1 MAPASSSKRS
11 SPRRKISCPLPR
23 KEQELELN
31 NLDVGLLGEY
41 LNINPSWEDMVVNKI
56 KNMMVMEQGQ
66 VLDTIC
72 HFLEKENQLWEK
84 PEVSFWNPSVQ
95 KLLEFLNLDP
105 RKATDKAFFF
115 HLYGIILRECPSVEK
130 VQCHLASLLDLSH
143 QHSRQ
148 REGIALA
155 VGLASTRHLEEVWAL
170 LEHLGRTKFLQ
181 SVAATE
187 DSQPSDNLR
196 WKWVSSTSLLCY
208 GQIAKHTKEQILP
221 WVDNIASR
229 MVYYFSCGPCDEI
242 LKSSFLSA
250 TILLTRS
257 LQAEYSSQRYKF
269 TQIPELIQCLLGILQ
284 KEPNSLTNFLRQKI
298 ILVII
303 GLSNLRPRFKPLLKS
318 QILKTCLQSVI
329 MLPPAKDSR
338 NDLFSVEQASDTTV
352 LYKKT
357 VRALDLL
364 LQNFISENPSMDE
377 VCFLLQHIEYWLMS
391 DKIHER
397 SRAVQSIY
405 LLLQYVVDSL
415 KLAKEAVPS
424 MLGHQI
430 GILILL
436 WRDKDKITQQHSHF
450 CVYLLMELVFQQKG
464 KLVES
469 AQWSKMKHFE
479 SNVFREWE
487 MKLYHLVKVFKE
499 DLTVAQHTQLILTLV
514 HSLGSYN
521 HLHCDLAAKLLL
533 LICVEPGFRKEQIA
547 ELLQGLFQEL
557 PNIQSKSVQ
566 QAISQATLA
575 LGTQHIQE
583 VVEVILSLCQPSERW
598 ILPLWKALAA
608 NYQVARDVITLL
620 YIKLKLR
627 PPRRLLQSTYRAR
640 LVSLMALGTIYELL
654 YTKEYRNTVCW
665 AFSGILLG
673 LLTELYYLLEVGLVQ
688 GMFDYQ
694 EDDLGSKPIGPC
706 RICMEALKGLFWTT
720 EYWEVFA
727 DVKLIQGWELFGQ
740 LETFPKGV
748 TLLARAMAHYNCEIK
763 AVLGQALISLKSSE
777 ERDNI
782 VGICI
787 ITEFLN
793 SPDVSQHMSWK
804 TMYNSLNLGLSS
816 RNQMVR
822 AMSLKGLGSTLMHP
836 KKATLLRIKLMELLN
851 NFLQPEF
858 KDPAGLMKIM
868 GHLLHC
874 LSAQGIGIVSLRIA
888 QHLLSLFTDERA
900 AVREGAIFL
909 FGDVIHYGGKKL
921 RQSLKDVASQ
931 ATVPLLFNMADPC
944 QEVATKA
951 RFTFLRCAILLKWEF
966 RKELFGKLAWGQG
979 LGAANDIFIYML
991 ESNVGNY
998 QQFLSQA
1005 LKYLDSSHMT
1015 VKLAAMKFIGALLQD
1030 YFNDL
1035 CIYLR
1040 KKDVIF
1046 LKNCLEALRHDS
1058 DSRTRRFYLNYWND
1072 AVELSYYVQD

>member
-1 MAPASSSKRS
+1 M
-11 SPRRKISCPLPR
+11 
-23 KEQELELN
+23 
-31 NLDVGLLGEY
+31 
-41 LNINPSWEDMVVNKI
+41 
-56 KNMMVMEQGQ
+56 
-66 VLDTIC
+66 
-72 HFLEKENQLWEK
+72 
-84 PEVSFWNPSVQ
+84 
-95 KLLEFLNLDP
+95 
-105 RKATDKAFFF
+105 
-115 HLYGIILRECPSVEK
+115 ILRECPCVEQ

-143 QHSRQ
+143 QHSIQ

-155 VGLASTRHLEEVWAL
+155 VGLASTKHLEEVWAL
-170 LEHLGRTKFLQ
+170 LDHLGRTKFLR
-181 SVAATE
+181 SAASE
-187 DSQPSDNLR
+187 NDQ
-196 WKWVSSTSLLCY
+196 
-208 GQIAKHTKEQILP
+208 
-221 WVDNIASR
+221 
-229 MVYYFSCGPCDEI
+229 DEI

-250 TILLTRS
+250 AILLTRS
-257 LQAEYSSQRYKF
+257 IQAEYSSQKYKF

-284 KEPNSLTNFLRQKI
+284 KEPNSLTTCLRQET

-303 GLSNLRPRFKPLLKS
+303 GLSNLRPRFKPMLKS
-318 QILKTCLQSVI
+318 QVLKTCLQSVY
-329 MLPPAKDSR
+329 MLPPTKDLKNHS
-338 NDLFSVEQASDTTV
+338 LSIEQAPDTTL

-357 VRALDLL
+357 AHALNLL
-364 LQNFISENPSMDE
+364 LQNFITENPSMDE
-377 VCFLLQHIEYWLMS
+377 VCFLLQHIEFWLKS

-397 SRAVQSIY
+397 SRAVQSTY
-405 LLLQYVVDSL
+405 LLLQYVVDTL

-430 GILILL
+430 GILTLL
-436 WRDKDKITQQHSHF
+436 WRDRDKVTQQHSHI

-469 AQWSKMKHFE
+469 TQWSRMKHFE
-479 SNVFREWE
+479 STVFREWE

-499 DLTVAQHTQLILTLV
+499 DLTVAQHTQLLLTLV
-514 HSLGSYN
+514 HSLDSCN
-521 HLHCDLAAKLLL
+521 HLRCDLAGKLLL
-533 LICVEPGFRKEQIA
+533 MICVEPGFRKEQIA

-557 PNIQSKSVQ
+557 PNIHSKSVQ
-566 QAISQATLA
+566 QTISQATLA

-608 NYQVARDVITLL
+608 NYHVAREVITLL

-640 LVSLMALGTIYELL
+640 LVSLTALGTIYELL
-654 YTKEYRNTVCW
+654 YTKEYRETVCW
-665 AFSGILLG
+665 AFAGILLG
-673 LLTELYYLLEVGLVQ
+673 LLTELYYLLEMGLVQ

-694 EDDLGSKPIGPC
+694 EDDLGSKPHGPC
-706 RICMEALKGLFWTT
+706 RICMEALKGLFWTNQ
-720 EYWEVFA
+720 YWEVFA

-763 AVLGQALISLKSSE
+763 AVLGQALISLKSTE

-793 SPDVSQHMSWK
+793 SPDASQHISWK
-804 TMYNSLNLGLSS
+804 TMYSSLNLGLSS
-816 RNQMVR
+816 RNQTVR

-836 KKATLLRIKLMELLN
+836 KKATLLRSKLMELLD

-874 LSAQGIGIVSLRIA
+874 LGVQGIGIVSLKIA

-900 AVREGAIFL
+900 TVREGAISL
-909 FGDVIHYGGKKL
+909 FGDVIHYGGKKI
-921 RQSLKDVASQ
+921 RQSLECLASQ

-944 QEVATKA
+944 QEVAMKA
-951 RFTFLRCAILLKWEF
+951 KFTFLRCAILLKWEF

-979 LGAANDIFIYML
+979 LGAANDIFVYML
-991 ESNVGNY
+991 ESNVGHY

-1005 LKYLDSSHMT
+1005 LMYLDSSHMA

-1035 CIYLR
+1035 CLYLR
-1040 KKDVIF
+1040 RTDVID
-1046 LKNCLEALRHDS
+1046 LKNSLEALRHDT

-1072 AVELSYYVQD
+1072 ALELSYYVQD

>member
-1 MAPASSSKRS
+1 
-11 SPRRKISCPLPR
+11 
-23 KEQELELN
+23 
-31 NLDVGLLGEY
+31 
-41 LNINPSWEDMVVNKI
+41 MVVNKI
-56 KNMMVMEQGQ
+56 KNMMVVEQGQ
-66 VLDTIC
+66 VLETIC
-72 HFLEKENQLWEK
+72 YILEKENQLWEK
-84 PEVSFWNPSVQ
+84 PEVSFRNASVQ

-105 RKATDKAFFF
+105 RKATDKAFLF
-115 HLYGIILRECPSVEK
+115 HLYGLILRECPSVEQ

-155 VGLASTRHLEEVWAL
+155 VGLASTKHLEEVWAL

-187 DSQPSDNLR
+187 DSQ
-196 WKWVSSTSLLCY
+196 
-208 GQIAKHTKEQILP
+208 
-221 WVDNIASR
+221 
-229 MVYYFSCGPCDEI
+229 DEI

-250 TILLTRS
+250 SILLTRS
-257 LQAEYSSQRYKF
+257 LQTEYSSQRYKF

-284 KEPNSLTNFLRQKI
+284 KEPNSLTNFSRQKI
-298 ILVII
+298 ILVIV

-318 QILKTCLQSVI
+318 QILKTCLQSVYT
-329 MLPPAKDSR
+329 LPPTKDAR
-338 NDLFSVEQASDTTV
+338 NDLFSVEPASDTTL

-377 VCFLLQHIEYWLMS
+377 VCFLLQHIEYWLKS

-397 SRAVQSIY
+397 SRALQSIY

-430 GILILL
+430 GVLTLL

-464 KLVES
+464 KLVET

-514 HSLGSYN
+514 HNLGSYN

-598 ILPLWKALAA
+598 ILPMWKALAA
-608 NYQVARDVITLL
+608 NYHVARDVITLL

-627 PPRRLLQSTYRAR
+627 PPKRLLQSTYRAR

-654 YTKEYRNTVCW
+654 YTKEYKNTICW

-694 EDDLGSKPIGPC
+694 EDDLDSKPLGPC

-727 DVKLIQGWELFGQ
+727 DVKLIQGWELFWQ

-793 SPDVSQHMSWK
+793 SPDASQHVSWK

-836 KKATLLRIKLMELLN
+836 KKATLLRSKLTELLD

-858 KDPAGLMKIM
+858 TDPAGLMKIM

-874 LSAQGIGIVSLRIA
+874 LSAQGIGIVSLKIA

-900 AVREGAIFL
+900 DVREGAIFL
-909 FGDVIHYGGKKL
+909 FGDVIHYGGKKI
-921 RQSLKDVASQ
+921 RQGLKDVASQ
-931 ATVPLLFNMADPC
+931 ATIPLLFNMADPC
-944 QEVATKA
+944 QEVAMKA
-951 RFTFLRCAILLKWEF
+951 KFTFLRCAILLKWEF

-979 LGAANDIFIYML
+979 LGAANDIFVYML

-1005 LKYLDSSHMT
+1005 LMYLDSSHMT

-1035 CIYLR
+1035 CVYLR

-1046 LKNCLEALRHDS
+1046 LKNCLEALRHDT

>member
-836 KKATLLRIKLMELLN
+836 KK
-851 NFLQPEF
+851 
-858 KDPAGLMKIM
+858 
-868 GHLLHC
+868 
-874 LSAQGIGIVSLRIA
+874 
-888 QHLLSLFTDERA
+888 ERA

>member
-1 MAPASSSKRS
+1 MAPVGSTKRS
-11 SPRRKISCPLPR
+11 SPRRKANHPLPR
-23 KEQELELN
+23 QEQELELN
-31 NLDVGLLGEY
+31 NLDVGILGEY
-41 LNINPSWEDMVVNKI
+41 LNVNPPWEDMVVNKI
-56 KNMMVMEQGQ
+56 KNMLVTEQGL

-72 HFLEKENQLWEK
+72 LFLEKHSQFWEK
-84 PEVSFWNPSVQ
+84 QEVSFRDASVQ
-95 KLLEFLNLDP
+95 KLLEFLSLDP

-115 HLYGIILRECPSVEK
+115 HLYGMILRECPSVEQ
-130 VQCHLASLLDLSH
+130 VQSHLASLLDLSH
-143 QHSRQ
+143 QHARQ

-155 VGLASTRHLEEVWAL
+155 VGLASTKHLEEVWAL
-170 LEHLGRTKFLQ
+170 LEHLGRTKFLR
-181 SVAATE
+181 SAVMSE
-187 DSQPSDNLR
+187 DSQAESSLR

-250 TILLTRS
+250 AILLTRS
-257 LQAEYSSQRYKF
+257 LQAEYGSQRYKF
-269 TQIPELIQCLLGILQ
+269 TQIPELILCLLNILQ
-284 KEPNSLTNFLRQKI
+284 KEPNSLTTFLRQKV
-298 ILVII
+298 ILVIV

-318 QILKTCLQSVI
+318 QVLKTCLQSVY
-329 MLPPAKDSR
+329 MLPPSKDLKE
-338 NDLFSVEQASDTTV
+338 DLLSVEQAPNTTL

-377 VCFLLQHIEYWLMS
+377 VCFLLQHIEHWLKS

-397 SRAVQSIY
+397 SRAVQSTY

-430 GILILL
+430 GVLTLL
-436 WRDKDKITQQHSHF
+436 WREKDKITQQHSHF

-487 MKLYHLVKVFKE
+487 MKLYYLVKVFKE

-514 HSLGSYN
+514 HNLSTCN
-521 HLHCDLAAKLLL
+521 HLRCDLAAKLLL
-533 LICVEPGFRKEQIA
+533 MICVEPGFRKEQVA

-557 PNIQSKSVQ
+557 PNIHLKNVQ
-566 QAISQATLA
+566 QTISQATLA
-575 LGTQHIQE
+575 LGIQHIQE
-583 VVEVILSLCQPSERW
+583 VVEVILSLCQPSER
-598 ILPLWKALAA
+598 
-608 NYQVARDVITLL
+608 
-620 YIKLKLR
+620 
-627 PPRRLLQSTYRAR
+627 
-640 LVSLMALGTIYELL
+640 
-654 YTKEYRNTVCW
+654 
-665 AFSGILLG
+665 
-673 LLTELYYLLEVGLVQ
+673 
-688 GMFDYQ
+688 
-694 EDDLGSKPIGPC
+694 
-706 RICMEALKGLFWTT
+706 ICMEALKGLFWTN

-740 LETFPKGV
+740 LETFPRGV

-763 AVLGQALISLKSSE
+763 AVMGQALISLKSNE

-787 ITEFLN
+787 IIEFLN
-793 SPDVSQHMSWK
+793 SPDASHYVSWK

-822 AMSLKGLGSTLMHP
+822 AMSLKGLSSTLMRP
-836 KKATLLRIKLMELLN
+836 KKATLLRSRLMELLD

-858 KDPAGLMKIM
+858 QDPAGLMKIL

-874 LSAQGIGIVSLRIA
+874 LGVQGIGIVSLKIA

-900 AVREGAIFL
+900 TVREGAIFL

-921 RQSLKDVASQ
+921 QQSLKDLASQ
-931 ATVPLLFNMADPC
+931 AAVPLLLNMADPC
-944 QEVATKA
+944 QEVA
-951 RFTFLRCAILLKWEF
+951 
-966 RKELFGKLAWGQG
+966 
-979 LGAANDIFIYML
+979 ML

-1005 LKYLDSSHMT
+1005 LMCLDSSHTT

-1035 CIYLR
+1035 CLYLR
-1040 KKDVIF
+1040 KNDVIS
-1046 LKNCLEALRHDS
+1046 LKKCLEALRHDT
-1058 DSRTRRFYLNYWND
+1058 DSRTRNFYLNCWND

>member
-1 MAPASSSKRS
+1 
-11 SPRRKISCPLPR
+11 
-23 KEQELELN
+23 
-31 NLDVGLLGEY
+31 
-41 LNINPSWEDMVVNKI
+41 MVVNKI
-56 KNMMVMEQGQ
+56 NNMLVTEQGL
-66 VLDTIC
+66 VLETIC
-72 HFLEKENQLWEK
+72 HFLEKHSQLWEK
-84 PEVSFWNPSVQ
+84 SEVSFRDASVL
-95 KLLEFLNLDP
+95 KLLEFLSLDP

-115 HLYGIILRECPSVEK
+115 HLYGMILRECPCVEQ
-130 VQCHLASLLDLSH
+130 VQCHLASLLELSH
-143 QHSRQ
+143 QHSIQ

-155 VGLASTRHLEEVWAL
+155 VGLASTKHLEEVWAL
-170 LEHLGRTKFLQ
+170 LEHLGRTKFLR
-181 SVAATE
+181 SAA
-187 DSQPSDNLR
+187 
-196 WKWVSSTSLLCY
+196 
-208 GQIAKHTKEQILP
+208 
-221 WVDNIASR
+221 ASENNQ
-229 MVYYFSCGPCDEI
+229 DEI
-242 LKSSFLSA
+242 LKSSFVSA
-250 TILLTRS
+250 AILLTRS
-257 LQAEYSSQRYKF
+257 IQAEYSSQRYKF

-284 KEPNSLTNFLRQKI
+284 KEPNSLTTCLRQKI
-298 ILVII
+298 ILVIA
-303 GLSNLRPRFKPLLKS
+303 GLSNLRPIFKPMLKS
-318 QILKTCLQSVI
+318 QVLKTCLQSVY
-329 MLPPAKDSR
+329 MLPPTKDLKNYS
-338 NDLFSVEQASDTTV
+338 LSIEQAPDTTL

-364 LQNFISENPSMDE
+364 LQNFIAENPSMDE
-377 VCFLLQHIEYWLMS
+377 VCFLLQHIEFWLKS

-397 SRAVQSIY
+397 SRAVQSTY

-430 GILILL
+430 GILTLL
-436 WRDKDKITQQHSHF
+436 WQDRDKVTQQHSHI

-464 KLVES
+464 KMVES
-469 AQWSKMKHFE
+469 TQWSKMKHFE

-499 DLTVAQHTQLILTLV
+499 DLTVAQHTQLLLTLV
-514 HSLGSYN
+514 HSLDSCN
-521 HLHCDLAAKLLL
+521 RLRCDLAGKLLL
-533 LICVEPGFRKEQIA
+533 MICVEPGFRKEQIA

-557 PNIQSKSVQ
+557 PNIHSKSVQ
-566 QAISQATLA
+566 QTISQATLA

-583 VVEVILSLCQPSERW
+583 VVEVILSLCHPSERW

-608 NYQVARDVITLL
+608 NYHVAREVITLL

-654 YTKEYRNTVCW
+654 YTKEYRETVCW

-673 LLTELYYLLEVGLVQ
+673 LLTELYYLLEMGLVQ

-694 EDDLGSKPIGPC
+694 EDNLGSKPHGPC
-706 RICMEALKGLFWTT
+706 RICMEALKGLFWTNQ
-720 EYWEVFA
+720 YWEVFA

-763 AVLGQALISLKSSE
+763 AVLGQALISLKSTE

-793 SPDVSQHMSWK
+793 SPDASQHMSWK
-804 TMYNSLNLGLSS
+804 DMYNSLNLGLSS
-816 RNQMVR
+816 CNQMVR

-836 KKATLLRIKLMELLN
+836 KKATLLRNKLTELLD

-868 GHLLHC
+868 GHFLHC
-874 LSAQGIGIVSLRIA
+874 LGVQGIGIVSLKIA

-900 AVREGAIFL
+900 TVREGAISL
-909 FGDVIHYGGKKL
+909 FGDVIHYGGKKI
-921 RQSLKDVASQ
+921 RHSLEDVASR

-944 QEVATKA
+944 QKVVTKA
-951 RFTFLRCAILLKWEF
+951 KCTFLRCAILLKWEF

-979 LGAANDIFIYML
+979 LGAANDIFVYML
-991 ESNVGNY
+991 ESNIGKY

-1005 LKYLDSSHMT
+1005 LMYLGSSHMT
-1015 VKLAAMKFIGALLQD
+1015 VKLAAMRFIGALLQD

-1035 CIYLR
+1035 CLYLR
-1040 KKDVIF
+1040 KTDVIF
-1046 LKNCLEALRHDS
+1046 LKNSLEAFRHDT

>member
-1 MAPASSSKRS
+1 MAPVGSTKRS
-11 SPRRKISCPLPR
+11 SPRRKANHPLPR
-23 KEQELELN
+23 QEQELELN
-31 NLDVGLLGEY
+31 NLDVGILGEY
-41 LNINPSWEDMVVNKI
+41 LNVNPPWEDMVVNKI
-56 KNMMVMEQGQ
+56 KNMLVTEQGL

-72 HFLEKENQLWEK
+72 LFLEKHSQFWEK
-84 PEVSFWNPSVQ
+84 QEVSFRDASVQ
-95 KLLEFLNLDP
+95 KLLEFLSLDP

-115 HLYGIILRECPSVEK
+115 HLYGMILRECPSVEQ
-130 VQCHLASLLDLSH
+130 VQSHLASLLDLSH
-143 QHSRQ
+143 QHARQ

-155 VGLASTRHLEEVWAL
+155 VGLASTKHLEEVWAL
-170 LEHLGRTKFLQ
+170 LEHLGRTKFLR
-181 SVAATE
+181 SAVMSE
-187 DSQPSDNLR
+187 DSQAESSLR

-250 TILLTRS
+250 AILLTRS
-257 LQAEYSSQRYKF
+257 LQAEYGSQRYKF
-269 TQIPELIQCLLGILQ
+269 TQIPELILCLLNILQ
-284 KEPNSLTNFLRQKI
+284 KEPNSLTTFLRQKV
-298 ILVII
+298 ILVIV

-318 QILKTCLQSVI
+318 QVLKTCLQSVY
-329 MLPPAKDSR
+329 MLPPSKDLKE
-338 NDLFSVEQASDTTV
+338 DLLSVEQAPNTTL

-377 VCFLLQHIEYWLMS
+377 VCFLLQHIEHWLKS

-397 SRAVQSIY
+397 SRAVQSTY

-430 GILILL
+430 GVLTLL
-436 WRDKDKITQQHSHF
+436 WREKDKITQQHSHF

-487 MKLYHLVKVFKE
+487 MKLYYLVKVFKE

-514 HSLGSYN
+514 HNLSTCN
-521 HLHCDLAAKLLL
+521 HLRCDLAAKLLL
-533 LICVEPGFRKEQIA
+533 MICVEPGFRKEQVA

-557 PNIQSKSVQ
+557 PNIHLKNVQ
-566 QAISQATLA
+566 QTISQATLA
-575 LGTQHIQE
+575 LGIQHIQE

-608 NYQVARDVITLL
+608 NYHVAREVITLL
-620 YIKLKLR
+620 YIRLRLR
-627 PPRRLLQSTYRAR
+627 PPRSLLQSTYRAR

-654 YTKEYRNTVCW
+654 YTKEYRDTVCW

-673 LLTELYYLLEVGLVQ
+673 LLTELYYLLEMGLVQ

-694 EDDLGSKPIGPC
+694 EDDLGSKPLGPC
-706 RICMEALKGLFWTT
+706 RICMEALKGLFWTN

-740 LETFPKGV
+740 LETFPRGV

-763 AVLGQALISLKSSE
+763 AVMGQALISLKSNE

-787 ITEFLN
+787 IIEFLN
-793 SPDVSQHMSWK
+793 SPDASHYVSWK

-822 AMSLKGLGSTLMHP
+822 AMSLKGLSSTLMRP
-836 KKATLLRIKLMELLN
+836 KKATLLRSRLMELLD

-858 KDPAGLMKIM
+858 QDPAGLMKIL

-874 LSAQGIGIVSLRIA
+874 LGVQGIGIVSLKIA

-900 AVREGAIFL
+900 TVREGAIFL

-921 RQSLKDVASQ
+921 QQSLKDLASQ
-931 ATVPLLFNMADPC
+931 AAVPLLLNMADPC
-944 QEVATKA
+944 QEVA
-951 RFTFLRCAILLKWEF
+951 
-966 RKELFGKLAWGQG
+966 
-979 LGAANDIFIYML
+979 ML

-1005 LKYLDSSHMT
+1005 LMCLDSSHTT

-1035 CIYLR
+1035 CLYLR
-1040 KKDVIF
+1040 KNDVIS
-1046 LKNCLEALRHDS
+1046 LKKCLEALRHDT
-1058 DSRTRRFYLNYWND
+1058 DSRTRNFYLNCWND

>member
-1 MAPASSSKRS
+1 
-11 SPRRKISCPLPR
+11 
-23 KEQELELN
+23 
-31 NLDVGLLGEY
+31 
-41 LNINPSWEDMVVNKI
+41 MVVSKI
-56 KNMMVMEQGQ
+56 KNMLVTEQGL

-72 HFLEKENQLWEK
+72 HFLEKHSQLWEK
-84 PEVSFWNPSVQ
+84 PEVSFRDASVQ
-95 KLLEFLNLDP
+95 KLLEFLSLDP

-115 HLYGIILRECPSVEK
+115 HLYGMILRECPSVEQ

-155 VGLASTRHLEEVWAL
+155 VGLASTKHLEEVWAL
-170 LEHLGRTKFLQ
+170 LEHLGRTKFLR
-181 SVAATE
+181 SAAATE
-187 DSQPSDNLR
+187 NSQ
-196 WKWVSSTSLLCY
+196 
-208 GQIAKHTKEQILP
+208 
-221 WVDNIASR
+221 
-229 MVYYFSCGPCDEI
+229 DEI

-250 TILLTRS
+250 SILLTRS
-257 LQAEYSSQRYKF
+257 LQAEYGSQRYKF

-284 KEPNSLTNFLRQKI
+284 KEPNSLTTFLRQKI
-298 ILVII
+298 ILVIV

-318 QILKTCLQSVI
+318 QVLKTCLQSVYL
-329 MLPPAKDSR
+329 LPPSKDMKS
-338 NDLFSVEQASDTTV
+338 DSFLMEPTSDTTL

-377 VCFLLQHIEYWLMS
+377 VCFLLQHIETWLKS

-397 SRAVQSIY
+397 SRAVQSTY

-424 MLGHQI
+424 TLGHQI
-430 GILILL
+430 GILTLL
-436 WRDKDKITQQHSHF
+436 WRDKDKVTQQHSHL

-464 KLVES
+464 KTVEN

-479 SNVFREWE
+479 SNLFRDWE
-487 MKLYHLVKVFKE
+487 MKLYHLVKVFKD

-514 HSLGSYN
+514 HSLSSCNY
-521 HLHCDLAAKLLL
+521 LRCDLAAKLLL
-533 LICVEPGFRKEQIA
+533 MICVEPGFRKEQVA

-566 QAISQATLA
+566 QTISQATLA

-608 NYQVARDVITLL
+608 NHHVARDVITLL

-654 YTKEYRNTVCW
+654 YTKEYRDTVCW

-694 EDDLGSKPIGPC
+694 EDDLGSKPLGPC
-706 RICMEALKGLFWTT
+706 RTCMEALKGLFWTNQ
-720 EYWEVFA
+720 YWEVFA
-727 DVKLIQGWELFGQ
+727 DVKLIQGWELFEQ
-740 LETFPKGV
+740 LETFPRGV
-748 TLLARAMAHYNCEIK
+748 TLLARSMAHYNCEIK
-763 AVLGQALISLKSSE
+763 AVLGQALIALKSTE
-777 ERDNI
+777 ERDNV

-793 SPDVSQHMSWK
+793 SPDASQHVSWK

-836 KKATLLRIKLMELLN
+836 KKANLLRSKLMELLD

-874 LSAQGIGIVSLRIA
+874 LSVQGIGIVSLKIA
-888 QHLLSLFTDERA
+888 QHLLRLFTDERA
-900 AVREGAIFL
+900 AVREGAICL

-944 QEVATKA
+944 QEVAMKA
-951 RFTFLRCAILLKWEF
+951 KFTFLRCAILLKWEF

-979 LGAANDIFIYML
+979 LGAANDIFVYML

-1005 LKYLDSSHMT
+1005 LMYLDSSHMT

-1035 CIYLR
+1035 CLYLR
-1040 KKDVIF
+1040 KNDVIF
-1046 LKNCLEALRHDS
+1046 LKNCLEALRHDT

>member
-1 MAPASSSKRS
+1 MFPVSSSKRS
-11 SPRRKISCPLPR
+11 SSRKKVNFPLPR
-23 KEQELELN
+23 QEQEMELN
-31 NLDVGLLGEY
+31 NLDVGLLGED
-41 LNINPSWEDMVVNKI
+41 LDISPSWEDMVANKI
-56 KNMMVMEQGQ
+56 NNMLVTEQGL

-72 HFLEKENQLWEK
+72 HFLEKQSQLWEK
-84 PEVSFWNPSVQ
+84 QEVSFRDASVL
-95 KLLEFLNLDP
+95 KLLEFLSLDP

-115 HLYGIILRECPSVEK
+115 HLYGMILRECPCVEQ

-143 QHSRQ
+143 QHSIQ

-155 VGLASTRHLEEVWAL
+155 VGLASTKHLEEVWAL
-170 LEHLGRTKFLQ
+170 LDHLGRTKFLR
-181 SVAATE
+181 SAASE
-187 DSQPSDNLR
+187 NDQLSDNLR

-208 GQIAKHTKEQILP
+208 GQIAKHTKKQILP

-229 MVYYFSCGPCDEI
+229 MVYYYSCGPCDEI

-250 TILLTRS
+250 AILLTRS
-257 LQAEYSSQRYKF
+257 IQAEYSSQKYKF

-284 KEPNSLTNFLRQKI
+284 KEPNSLTTCLRQET

-303 GLSNLRPRFKPLLKS
+303 GLSNLRPRFKPMLKS
-318 QILKTCLQSVI
+318 QVLKTCLQSVY
-329 MLPPAKDSR
+329 MLPPTKDLKNHS
-338 NDLFSVEQASDTTV
+338 LSIEQAPDTTL

-357 VRALDLL
+357 AHALNLL
-364 LQNFISENPSMDE
+364 LQNFITENPSMDE
-377 VCFLLQHIEYWLMS
+377 VCFLLQHIEFWLKS

-397 SRAVQSIY
+397 SRAVQSTY
-405 LLLQYVVDSL
+405 LLLQYVVDTL

-430 GILILL
+430 GILTLL
-436 WRDKDKITQQHSHF
+436 WRDRDKVTQQHSHI

-469 AQWSKMKHFE
+469 TQWSRMKHFE
-479 SNVFREWE
+479 STVFREWE

-499 DLTVAQHTQLILTLV
+499 DLTVAQHTQLLLTLV
-514 HSLGSYN
+514 HSLDSCN
-521 HLHCDLAAKLLL
+521 HLRCDLAGKLLL
-533 LICVEPGFRKEQIA
+533 MICVEPGFRKEQIA

-557 PNIQSKSVQ
+557 PNIHSKSVQ
-566 QAISQATLA
+566 QTISQATLA

-608 NYQVARDVITLL
+608 NYHVAREVITLL

-640 LVSLMALGTIYELL
+640 LVSLTALGTIYELL
-654 YTKEYRNTVCW
+654 YTKEYRETVCW
-665 AFSGILLG
+665 AFAGILLG
-673 LLTELYYLLEVGLVQ
+673 LLTELYYLLEMGLVQ

-694 EDDLGSKPIGPC
+694 EDDLGSKPHGPC
-706 RICMEALKGLFWTT
+706 RICMEALKGLFWTNQ
-720 EYWEVFA
+720 YWEVFA

-763 AVLGQALISLKSSE
+763 AVLGQALISLKSTE

-793 SPDVSQHMSWK
+793 SPDASQHISWK
-804 TMYNSLNLGLSS
+804 TMYSSLNLGLSS
-816 RNQMVR
+816 RNQTVR

-836 KKATLLRIKLMELLN
+836 KKATLLRSKLMELLD

-874 LSAQGIGIVSLRIA
+874 LGVQGIGIVSLKIA

-900 AVREGAIFL
+900 TVREGAISL
-909 FGDVIHYGGKKL
+909 FGDVIHYGGKKI
-921 RQSLKDVASQ
+921 RQSLECLASQ

-944 QEVATKA
+944 QEVAMAMPFFA
-951 RFTFLRCAILLKWEF
+951 RHPELLDHPPPLFLPKVSLIS
-966 RKELFGKLAWGQG
+966 
-979 LGAANDIFIYML
+979 I
-991 ESNVGNY
+991 
-998 QQFLSQA
+998 
-1005 LKYLDSSHMT
+1005 H
-1015 VKLAAMKFIGALLQD
+1015 
-1030 YFNDL
+1030 
-1035 CIYLR
+1035 
-1040 KKDVIF
+1040 
-1046 LKNCLEALRHDS
+1046 
-1058 DSRTRRFYLNYWND
+1058 
-1072 AVELSYYVQD
+1072 

>member
-1 MAPASSSKRS
+1 
-11 SPRRKISCPLPR
+11 
-23 KEQELELN
+23 
-31 NLDVGLLGEY
+31 
-41 LNINPSWEDMVVNKI
+41 MVVNKI

-84 PEVSFWNPSVQ
+84 PEVSFWNPSVE

-115 HLYGIILRECPSVEK
+115 HLYGMILRECPSVEK

-155 VGLASTRHLEEVWAL
+155 VGLASTKHLEEVWAL

-187 DSQPSDNLR
+187 DSQ
-196 WKWVSSTSLLCY
+196 
-208 GQIAKHTKEQILP
+208 
-221 WVDNIASR
+221 
-229 MVYYFSCGPCDEI
+229 DEI

-269 TQIPELIQCLLGILQ
+269 TQTPELIQCLLGILQ

-318 QILKTCLQSVI
+318 QILKTCLQTVY

-338 NDLFSVEQASDTTV
+338 NDLFSAEQASDTTV

-424 MLGHQI
+424 LLGHQI

-521 HLHCDLAAKLLL
+521 HLHSDLAAKLLL

-688 GMFDYQ
+688 GLFDYQ
-694 EDDLGSKPIGPC
+694 EDDLGSKPLGPC
-706 RICMEALKGLFWTT
+706 RICLEALKGLFWTT

-836 KKATLLRIKLMELLN
+836 KKATLLRSKLMELLD

-874 LSAQGIGIVSLRIA
+874 LSAQGIGIVSLKIA

-944 QEVATKA
+944 QEVAMKA

-1005 LKYLDSSHMT
+1005 LTYLDSSHMT

-1046 LKNCLEALRHDS
+1046 LKNCLEALRHDT

>member
-1 MAPASSSKRS
+1 MAPGGSSKRS
-11 SPRRKISCPLPR
+11 SPHRKASLPLLMQEQ
-23 KEQELELN
+23 KQELD
-31 NLDVGLLGEY
+31 NLDVGLFGEY
-41 LNINPSWEDMVVNKI
+41 MNINPSWEDMVVNKI
-56 KNMMVMEQGQ
+56 KNMLVTEQGL

-72 HFLEKENQLWEK
+72 HFLEKESQ
-84 PEVSFWNPSVQ
+84 
-95 KLLEFLNLDP
+95 
-105 RKATDKAFFF
+105 AFFF
-115 HLYGIILRECPSVEK
+115 YLYGMILRECPSVEQ

-155 VGLASTRHLEEVWAL
+155 VGLASTKHLQEVWAL
-170 LEHLGRTKFLQ
+170 LEHLGRTKFLR
-181 SVAATE
+181 SAAVTE
-187 DSQPSDNLR
+187 DSQPSENLR

-221 WVDNIASR
+221 WVDNIVSR
-229 MVYYFSCGPCDEI
+229 MVYYYSCGPYDEI

-250 TILLTRS
+250 VILLTRS
-257 LQAEYSSQRYKF
+257 IQAEYGSQRYKF
-269 TQIPELIQCLLGILQ
+269 TQMPELVQCLLGILQ
-284 KEPNSLTNFLRQKI
+284 KEPNSLTTFLRQKI
-298 ILVII
+298 ILVIV

-318 QILKTCLQSVI
+318 QVLKACLQSVY
-329 MLPPAKDSR
+329 MLPPTKDLN
-338 NDLFSVEQASDTTV
+338 NDSFSMDLPSDSML

-357 VRALDLL
+357 ARALDLL

-377 VCFLLQHIEYWLMS
+377 VCFLLQHLEHWLKS
-391 DKIHER
+391 DKTHER
-397 SRAVQSIY
+397 SRAVQSIH
-405 LLLQYVVDSL
+405 LLLQYVADSL

-430 GILILL
+430 GLLTLL
-436 WRDKDKITQQHSHF
+436 WRDKDKVTQQHSHF

-479 SNVFREWE
+479 SNMFNREWE
-487 MKLYHLVKVFKE
+487 MKLYHLAKVFKE

-514 HSLGSYN
+514 HSLSSSN
-521 HLHCDLAAKLLL
+521 HLCCDLAAKLLL
-533 LICVEPGFRKEQIA
+533 LICVEPGFRKEQVA

-557 PNIQSKSVQ
+557 PNIRSKSIQ
-566 QAISQATLA
+566 KTISQATLA

-583 VVEVILSLCQPSERW
+583 VVEVILSLSQPSERW

-608 NYQVARDVITLL
+608 NNHVARDVIILL

-694 EDDLGSKPIGPC
+694 EDDLGSKPLGPC
-706 RICMEALKGLFWTT
+706 RTCMEALKGLFWTNQ
-720 EYWEVFA
+720 YWEVFA

-748 TLLARAMAHYNCEIK
+748 MLLARAMAHYNCEIK
-763 AVLGQALISLKSSE
+763 AVLGQALISLKSAE

-793 SPDVSQHMSWK
+793 SPDASQYMSWK
-804 TMYNSLNLGLSS
+804 IMSNSLNLCLSS
-816 RNQMVR
+816 RNQIVR

-836 KKATLLRIKLMELLN
+836 KKATLLRNKLMELLD
-851 NFLQPEF
+851 NFLQPDF
-858 KDPAGLMKIM
+858 KDPEGLMKIM
-868 GHLLHC
+868 GHLLYC
-874 LSAQGIGIVSLRIA
+874 LGVQDIGIISLKIA
-888 QHLLSLFTDERA
+888 QHLLTLFTDERA
-900 AVREGAIFL
+900 TVREGAIFL
-909 FGDVIHYGGKKL
+909 FGDVIYYGGKKL
-921 RQSLKDVASQ
+921 RPSLKDVVSQ

-944 QEVATKA
+944 QEVAMKA
-951 RFTFLRCAILLKWEF
+951 KFTFLRCAILLKWEF
-966 RKELFGKLAWGQG
+966 GKELFSKLAWGQG
-979 LGAANDIFIYML
+979 LGAANDIFVYML

-998 QQFLSQA
+998 QQLLSQA
-1005 LKYLDSSHMT
+1005 LTYLNSSHMT
-1015 VKLAAMKFIGALLQD
+1015 MKLAAMKFIGALLQD

-1035 CIYLR
+1035 CLYLR
-1040 KKDVIF
+1040 KNDVNI
-1046 LKNCLEALRHDS
+1046 LKNCLEALRHDT
-1058 DSRTRRFYLNYWND
+1058 DSRTQRFYQNYWND

>member
-1 MAPASSSKRS
+1 MAPVGSTKRS
-11 SPRRKISCPLPR
+11 SPRRKANHPLPR
-23 KEQELELN
+23 QEQELELN
-31 NLDVGLLGEY
+31 NLDVGILGEY
-41 LNINPSWEDMVVNKI
+41 LNVNPPWEDMVVNKI
-56 KNMMVMEQGQ
+56 KNMLVTEQGL

-72 HFLEKENQLWEK
+72 LFLEKHSQFWEK
-84 PEVSFWNPSVQ
+84 QEVSFRDASVQ
-95 KLLEFLNLDP
+95 KLLEFLSLDP
-105 RKATDKAFFF
+105 RKATDK
-115 HLYGIILRECPSVEK
+115 
-130 VQCHLASLLDLSH
+130 
-143 QHSRQ
+143 
-148 REGIALA
+148 GIALA
-155 VGLASTRHLEEVWAL
+155 VGLASTKHLEEVWAL
-170 LEHLGRTKFLQ
+170 LEHLGRTKFLR
-181 SVAATE
+181 SAVMSE
-187 DSQPSDNLR
+187 DSQAESSLR

-250 TILLTRS
+250 AILLTRS
-257 LQAEYSSQRYKF
+257 LQAEYGSQRYKF
-269 TQIPELIQCLLGILQ
+269 TQIPELILCLLNILQ
-284 KEPNSLTNFLRQKI
+284 KEPNSLTTFLRQKV
-298 ILVII
+298 ILVIV

-318 QILKTCLQSVI
+318 QVLKTCLQSVY
-329 MLPPAKDSR
+329 MLPPSKDLKE
-338 NDLFSVEQASDTTV
+338 DLLSVEQAPNTTL

-377 VCFLLQHIEYWLMS
+377 VCFLLQHIEHWLKS

-397 SRAVQSIY
+397 SRAVQSTY

-430 GILILL
+430 GVLTLL
-436 WRDKDKITQQHSHF
+436 WREKDKITQQHSHF

-487 MKLYHLVKVFKE
+487 MKLYYLVKVFKE

-514 HSLGSYN
+514 HNLSTCN
-521 HLHCDLAAKLLL
+521 HLRCDLAAKLLL
-533 LICVEPGFRKEQIA
+533 MICVEPGFRKEQVA

-557 PNIQSKSVQ
+557 PNIHLKNVQ
-566 QAISQATLA
+566 QTISQATLA
-575 LGTQHIQE
+575 LGIQHIQE

-608 NYQVARDVITLL
+608 NYHVAREVITLL
-620 YIKLKLR
+620 YIRLRLR
-627 PPRRLLQSTYRAR
+627 PPRSLLQSTYRAR

-654 YTKEYRNTVCW
+654 YTKEYRDTVCW

-673 LLTELYYLLEVGLVQ
+673 LLTELYYLLEMGLVQ

-694 EDDLGSKPIGPC
+694 EDDLGSKPLGPC
-706 RICMEALKGLFWTT
+706 RICMEALKGLFWTN

-740 LETFPKGV
+740 LETFPRGV

-763 AVLGQALISLKSSE
+763 AVMGQALISLKSNE

-787 ITEFLN
+787 IIEFLN
-793 SPDVSQHMSWK
+793 SPDASHYVSWK

-822 AMSLKGLGSTLMHP
+822 AMSLKGLSSTLMRP
-836 KKATLLRIKLMELLN
+836 KK
-851 NFLQPEF
+851 
-858 KDPAGLMKIM
+858 
-868 GHLLHC
+868 
-874 LSAQGIGIVSLRIA
+874 
-888 QHLLSLFTDERA
+888 ERA
-900 AVREGAIFL
+900 TVREGAIFL

-921 RQSLKDVASQ
+921 QQSLKDLASQ
-931 ATVPLLFNMADPC
+931 AAVPLLLNMADPC
-944 QEVATKA
+944 QEVAMKA
-951 RFTFLRCAILLKWEF
+951 KFTFLRCAILLKWEF

-979 LGAANDIFIYML
+979 LGAANDIFVYML

-1005 LKYLDSSHMT
+1005 LMCLDSSHTT

-1035 CIYLR
+1035 CLYLR
-1040 KKDVIF
+1040 KNDVIS
-1046 LKNCLEALRHDS
+1046 LKKCLEALRHDT
-1058 DSRTRRFYLNYWND
+1058 DSRTRNFYLNCWND

>member
-1 MAPASSSKRS
+1 
-11 SPRRKISCPLPR
+11 
-23 KEQELELN
+23 
-31 NLDVGLLGEY
+31 
-41 LNINPSWEDMVVNKI
+41 MVVNKI

-84 PEVSFWNPSVQ
+84 PEVSFWNPSVE

-115 HLYGIILRECPSVEK
+115 HLYGMILRECPSVEK

-155 VGLASTRHLEEVWAL
+155 VGLASTKHLEEVWAL

-187 DSQPSDNLR
+187 DSQ
-196 WKWVSSTSLLCY
+196 
-208 GQIAKHTKEQILP
+208 
-221 WVDNIASR
+221 
-229 MVYYFSCGPCDEI
+229 DEI

-269 TQIPELIQCLLGILQ
+269 TQTPELIQCLLGILQ

-318 QILKTCLQSVI
+318 QILKTCLQTVY

-424 MLGHQI
+424 LLGHQI

-521 HLHCDLAAKLLL
+521 HLHSDLAAKLLL

-688 GMFDYQ
+688 GLFDYQ
-694 EDDLGSKPIGPC
+694 EDDLGSKPLGPC
-706 RICMEALKGLFWTT
+706 RICLEALKGLFWTT

-836 KKATLLRIKLMELLN
+836 KKATLLRSKLMELLD

-874 LSAQGIGIVSLRIA
+874 LSAQGIGIVSLKIA

-944 QEVATKA
+944 QEVAMKA

-1005 LKYLDSSHMT
+1005 LTYLDSSHMT

-1046 LKNCLEALRHDS
+1046 LKNCLEALRHDT